1 MLSFCHTIKAQY
13 GLHARTAGDLVQQ
26 TKRFQSDIHIRNNER
41 IADAKKLMDIMTLR
55 AKCGDSVEV
64 EFEGPDEQSA
74 MEVIRS
80 FFDRLL

>member
-13 GLHARTAGDLVQQ
+13 GLHARIAGDLVQQ
-26 TKRFQSDIHIRNNER
+26 TKRFQSDIHIRKNER

-74 MEVIRS
+74 MDAIKS
-80 FFDRLL
+80 FFDRFL